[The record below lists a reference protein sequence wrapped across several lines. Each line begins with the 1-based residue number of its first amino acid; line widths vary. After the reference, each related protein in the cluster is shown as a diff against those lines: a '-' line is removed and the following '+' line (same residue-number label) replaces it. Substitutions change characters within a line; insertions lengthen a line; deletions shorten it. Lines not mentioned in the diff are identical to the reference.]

1 MSFNIVLLVSVV
13 VLAFFMPLIGYFC
26 FILGAETYRKGVD
39 LGRNFD
45 KTVKSEAIMPKFA
58 KKPQKADPKIEKY
71 NAIMRNL
78 DTYDGTS
85 IGQEAI
91 NG

>member
-1 MSFNIVLLVSVV
+1 MSFNIVLLVSVI
-13 VLAFFMPLIGYFC
+13 VLAFFMPLAIYFA
-26 FILGAETYRKGVD
+26 FILGADTYRKGVD

-45 KTVKSEAIMPKFA
+45 KTVKSEAIMPKIA
-58 KKPQKADPKIEKY
+58 KKVQKADPKIEKY

-78 DTYDGTS
+78 DAYDGTS
-85 IGQEAI
+85 IGQEAL